1 MGMDSHCLIFTKKMG
16 YFKGLMWVGEMWLN
30 KQKEVEDGG
39 WSSRTVCK
47 YQSTEEKQQ
56 LCVCGSRRSWRHP
69 RGLYVF
75 HAEHLPVTIT
85 WQNRAF
91 DTLDVIFM
99 SVYIRAV
106 WHERQGS
113 LVRKH
118 TLAASVVT
126 AARSF
131 LWSVCVWWLWGCWWL
146 GLFSMTIVSQFL
158 LSWHPY
164 CALGLRGPVC
174 PAPQWRISGR
184 GMLNY
189 PRKQKL
195 MAGSLFLKNN
205 LVAWK

>member
-1 MGMDSHCLIFTKKMG
+1 MEMDSHCLNFTRKMG
-16 YFKGLMWVGEMWLN
+16 RFKGLMWVGEMWLN
-30 KQKEVEDGG
+30 KQKEVENGG

-56 LCVCGSRRSWRHP
+56 LCVRFVKVMVAPKGTICVSRWASTRNH
-69 RGLYVF
+69 
-75 HAEHLPVTIT
+75 HLA
-85 WQNRAF
+85 NRAF

-131 LWSVCVWWLWGCWWL
+131 LWCVCVWWLWGCWWL
-146 GLFSMTIVSQFL
+146 GLFSMTIISQFL

-164 CALGLRGPVC
+164 VLATRTC

-205 LVAWK
+205 LVAWN

>member
-1 MGMDSHCLIFTKKMG
+1 MEMDSHCLNFTRKMG
-16 YFKGLMWVGEMWLN
+16 RFKGLMWVGEMWLN
-30 KQKEVEDGG
+30 NRRKT
-39 WSSRTVCK
+39 RTVGGRAELYANTNLLK
-47 YQSTEEKQQ
+47 RSSS
-56 LCVCGSRRSWRHP
+56 CVCGSWRSWWHP

-131 LWSVCVWWLWGCWWL
+131 LWFVCVWWLWGCWWL
-146 GLFSMTIVSQFL
+146 GLFSMTIISQFL

-164 CALGLRGPVC
+164 VLATRTC

-205 LVAWK
+205 LVAWN